1 MAGSMRLVAQ
11 PGTLELRVFV
21 GRDSLGKVKHRYV
34 RFRGTKRQAERELA
48 RLVSEQ
54 EAKPAPIV
62 ETELKW
68 NSTTTI
74 NDAIIAWRDNGWAD
88 LSPSTTRRYE
98 SLWKVKIKD
107 SIGRRRISSLSSYDV
122 EKYLRSL
129 KDEGLAEA
137 SVRQVR
143 AVLGRACRLAR
154 KWSGGALPNPIADT
168 EMPSWS
174 IDSHTPVRAPS
185 LDEVQRLLIASQSL
199 DPRIS
204 CILRLIVATGMRRGE
219 ACAIRWDDCD
229 LILGTVRIDESI
241 VSNKGSATVKS
252 PKTRASIRSV
262 AIDEGTLGEFLRLR
276 EIQENLAQHAD
287 IALDA
292 DAFVFSF
299 EPGGLAPPHPDS
311 ISHGFMK
318 ARARSQI
325 ARDIHLHSLRHF
337 QATALDAVISEKQK
351 QSRLGWTNAVMAR
364 HYTDAVPEEDR
375 RAAKHIGRLL
385 GGGTATDADLG
396 EPQVTQSVESD

>member
-11 PGTLELRVFV
+11 PDTWELRVFV

-48 RLVSEQ
+48 RLVWEQ

-74 NDAIIAWRDNGWAD
+74 NDAIVAWRDNGWAD

-168 EMPSWS
+168 EMSSWS
-174 IDSHTPVRAPS
+174 IGSHTPVRAPL
-185 LDEVQRLLIASQSL
+185 LDEVQRLLNAAQSL

-204 CILRLIVATGMRRGE
+204 CILRIIVATGMRRGE
-219 ACAIRWDDCD
+219 ACAVRWSDCD
-229 LILGTVRIDESI
+229 LTLGTIRIDESI

-262 AIDEGTLGEFLRLR
+262 AIDEGTLDGLLRLR
-276 EIQENLAQHAD
+276 EIQERLAQD
-287 IALDA
+287 TGLTLDA
-292 DAFVFSF
+292 NAFAFSF
-299 EPGGLAPPHPDS
+299 APGGSTPPHPDS
-311 ISHGFMK
+311 ISHGLMK

-351 QSRLGWTNAVMAR
+351 QSRLGWTNSVMAR
-364 HYTDAVPEEDR
+364 HYTDSVPEEDR
-375 RAAKHIGRLL
+375 RAAEHMGRLL
-385 GGGTATDADLG
+385 GEGAPMDADLG
-396 EPQVTQSVESD
+396 KPQAGQTPDSD

>member
-11 PGTLELRVFV
+11 PDTWELRVFV

-48 RLVSEQ
+48 RLVSQQ

-62 ETELKW
+62 ETELRW

-98 SLWKVKIKD
+98 SLWNVQIKD
-107 SIGRRRISSLSSYDV
+107 SIGRRRISSLSSYEV

-154 KWSGGALPNPIADT
+154 KWSGGALPNPIADS
-168 EMPSWS
+168 ELPSWS
-174 IDSHTPVRAPS
+174 IASHVPVRAPS
-185 LDEVQRLLIASQSL
+185 LDEVQRLLVGAESL

-219 ACAIRWDDCD
+219 ACAIRWNDCD
-229 LILGTVRIDESI
+229 LTLGTIRIDESI

-262 AIDEGTLGEFLRLR
+262 AIDEGTLDELLRLR
-276 EIQENLAQHAD
+276 EIQEDLAQAAD
-287 IALDA
+287 ITLDV

-325 ARDIHLHSLRHF
+325 AVDIHLHSLRHF

-364 HYTDAVPEEDR
+364 HYTDSVPDEDR
-375 RAAKHIGRLL
+375 RAAEHIGRLL
-385 GGGTATDADLG
+385 GQGTGADVDLK
-396 EPQVTQSVESD
+396 EPHVAQIMDPD

>member
-11 PGTLELRVFV
+11 PDTWELRVFV

-34 RFRGTKRQAERELA
+34 RFRGTKRQVERELA

-74 NDAIIAWRDNGWAD
+74 NDAIVAWRDNGWAD

-129 KDEGLAEA
+129 KDEGLVEA

-174 IDSHTPVRAPS
+174 IGSHTPVRAPS
-185 LDEVQRLLIASQSL
+185 LDEVQRLLVAAQSL

-204 CILRLIVATGMRRGE
+204 CILRIIVATGMRRGE
-219 ACAIRWDDCD
+219 ACAIRCNDCGLMVD
-229 LILGTVRIDESI
+229 NIRIDESI
-241 VSNKGSATVKS
+241 LGAKGSALVKR
-252 PKTRASIRSV
+252 PKTRVSIRNV
-262 AIDEGTLGEFLRLR
+262 AIDEKNRHQLVG
-276 EIQENLAQHAD
+276 
-287 IALDA
+287 
-292 DAFVFSF
+292 
-299 EPGGLAPPHPDS
+299 
-311 ISHGFMK
+311 
-318 ARARSQI
+318 
-325 ARDIHLHSLRHF
+325 LRH
-337 QATALDAVISEKQK
+337 V
-351 QSRLGWTNAVMAR
+351 
-364 HYTDAVPEEDR
+364 
-375 RAAKHIGRLL
+375 
-385 GGGTATDADLG
+385 
-396 EPQVTQSVESD
+396 

>member
-11 PGTLELRVFV
+11 PDNWELRVFV

-74 NDAIIAWRDNGWAD
+74 NDAIVAWRDNGWAD
-88 LSPSTTRRYE
+88 LSPATTRRYE
-98 SLWKVKIKD
+98 SIWKVQIKD
-107 SIGRRRISSLSSYDV
+107 SIGRRRIASLSSYDV
-122 EKYLRSL
+122 EKYLRGF

-137 SVRQVR
+137 TVRQVR
-143 AVLGRACRLAR
+143 SVLGRACRLAR
-154 KWSGGALPNPIADT
+154 KWSNGTLPNPIADS
-168 EMPSWS
+168 ELPSWS
-174 IDSHTPVRAPS
+174 IESHTPVRAPS
-185 LDEVQRLLIASQSL
+185 LDEVQRLLVGAQSL

-204 CILRLIVATGMRRGE
+204 CILRIIVATGMRRGE
-219 ACAIRWDDCD
+219 ACAIRWNDCD
-229 LILGTVRIDESI
+229 LTLGTIRIDESI

-262 AIDEGTLGEFLRLR
+262 AIDEGTLDELLRLR
-276 EIQENLAQHAD
+276 EIQENLAQDAD
-287 IALDA
+287 LTLDA
-292 DAFVFSF
+292 NAFAFSF
-299 EPGGLAPPHPDS
+299 APGGSTPPHPDS

-325 ARDIHLHSLRHF
+325 AGDIHLHSLRHF

-351 QSRLGWTNAVMAR
+351 QSRLRWTNAVMAR
-364 HYTDAVPEEDR
+364 HYTDSVPDEDR
-375 RAAKHIGRLL
+375 RAAEHIGRLL
-385 GGGTATDADLG
+385 GKGIGANVDLK
-396 EPQVTQSVESD
+396 EPHVGQIMDPN

>member
-11 PGTLELRVFV
+11 PDTWELRVFV

-62 ETELKW
+62 ETELRW

-98 SLWKVKIKD
+98 SLWKVQIKD
-107 SIGRRRISSLSSYDV
+107 SIGRRRIASLSSYDV

-129 KDEGLAEA
+129 KDDGLAEA

-154 KWSGGALPNPIADT
+154 KWSGGALPNPIADS
-168 EMPSWS
+168 ELPSWS
-174 IDSHTPVRAPS
+174 IESHTPVRAPS
-185 LDEVQRLLIASQSL
+185 LDEVQRLLVGAHSL

-219 ACAIRWDDCD
+219 ACAIRWNDCD
-229 LILGTVRIDESI
+229 LMLGTIRIDESV
-241 VSNKGSATVKS
+241 VSNQGSATVKS

-262 AIDEGTLGEFLRLR
+262 AIDEGTLDELLRLR
-276 EIQENLAQHAD
+276 KIQEDLAQAAD
-287 IALDA
+287 MTLDA

-325 ARDIHLHSLRHF
+325 AGDIHLHSLRHF

-364 HYTDAVPEEDR
+364 HYTDSVPDEDR
-375 RAAKHIGRLL
+375 RAAEHIGRLL
-385 GGGTATDADLG
+385 GKGTGIDVDLK
-396 EPQVTQSVESD
+396 EPHTGQIMDPD